1 ASPLRA
7 ARAATR
13 RAARAATRG
22 GTPTRSQAA
31 TSGTARRPLAARAAT
46 RRAARAATSG
56 GTPTRLRGRRQRR
69 VGRQGVLW
77 RRGRRQ
83 GERRGQQRVVAPR
96 QGSGVVGTDDWS
108 SKAANA
114 EEVLMKK
121 NEVIPGHLRGTAD
134 SDGPN
139 VAPYIAAA
147 LFAGVAIFA
156 AVAVPLRR
164 RRALALTAAGEAGA
178 DASSSISMARF
189 SGTSS
194 RSRLRSFGSFGDLGG
209 QDGSSTPA
217 PMAAMPP
224 LPGPCPSPP
233 LLDYAFPFPA
243 AILDACSI
251 LRLVQLLSPWVD
263 RIPIM
268 YHPWSVFT
276 RCKTKSPSPLTTS
289 DACFHF
295 SADLPRA
302 ARALASPSSL
312 SLPCACAPLPLP
324 ASSGAGVPPG
334 VRTAVI
340 VLIPLLPRPPPTA
353 PSPAPPPPPPAA
365 PAASEHSE
373 PAGDEQPGDSGGV
386 SPARRTRPRG
396 GRAQHRRRG
405 AFAV

>member
-1 ASPLRA
+1 GVTTTGGAGGDKESGEGGNAWWHPDKVAGSDEWDGKAS
-7 ARAATR
+7 
-13 RAARAATRG
+13 
-22 GTPTRSQAA
+22 
-31 TSGTARRPLAARAAT
+31 
-46 RRAARAATSG
+46 SG
-56 GTPTRLRGRRQRR
+56 GAG
-69 VGRQGVLW
+69 GDKES
-77 RRGRRQ
+77 
-83 GERRGQQRVVAPR
+83 GE
-96 QGSGVVGTDDWS
+96 GSNEWWHPDKVVGTDDWS